1 MALLGT
7 CAANKQLAAA
17 QQLVAL
23 PVGRLKPLLP
33 DLDERVTD
41 AVFLARNMK
50 RSKARLPRNAGSG
63 MRVVPW
69 QIHTRGRCS
78 VDRVLLARNMKRCGA
93 GCAFVT

>member
-1 MALLGT
+1 MH
-7 CAANKQLAAA
+7 AANKQLAAA

-50 RSKARLPRNAGSG
+50 RSKAR
-63 MRVVPW
+63 M
-69 QIHTRGRCS
+69 
-78 VDRVLLARNMKRCGA
+78 
-93 GCAFVT
+93 